1 MGTLS
6 ADKTS
11 FVQRAMATYQ
21 ETPVNIK
28 VLPVKLIRFERKDL
42 IELKW
47 VSSIVNYCFVYLL
60 P

>member
-1 MGTLS
+1 
-6 ADKTS
+6 
-11 FVQRAMATYQ
+11 MATYQ